1 MTQNNILSAL
11 HYLDVSTLSYDEWLK
26 VGMALKE
33 EGFPCSDWVD
43 WSKNDSRFRPGECEK
58 KWQSFHGGSS
68 PVKGGTIV
76 QMAVDRGWSFPSAAP
91 AAAPLSWDATLD
103 LASSKPFTPPAMPSP
118 TQELITYLEQLFRLE
133 DHVSYVTGDVWAD
146 ADGKWHPSRGVCDRT
161 AGELID
167 SLKKHPDDIG
177 ATIGDWNPE
186 AGAWIRFNPVDG
198 KGIKNENVTR
208 FHFALVESD
217 TLSIEE
223 QERLYRKLELPI
235 AVLVYSGGKSLHAI
249 VRVDASDADEYHNR
263 VDYLY
268 RYLEE
273 HGVAVDRQNRN
284 PSRLSRMPGVT
295 RGGKRQS
302 LVAFNIGQMSWADW
316 IRFIEG
322 ASDGLPGLDNLAHYR
337 DNPPPL
343 HPELIQGILRCGHKL
358 LIAGPS
364 KAGKSF
370 LLMELAIAIA
380 EGSSWLGFP
389 CKKGKVLYINLEI
402 DKPSCIHRFLD
413 IYAALGM
420 DANHMDDIIMWNL
433 RGHAIPLD
441 ELAPKIIQKVQ
452 ALHLDAI
459 IVDPIY
465 KVITGDENSA
475 TDMASFCN
483 QFDLLCTEL
492 DCAAIYCHH
501 HSKGAQGS
509 KRAMDRSSGSGVFA
523 RDPDAILD
531 VIQLIMTDDLLP
543 SRPDEDATA
552 WRMDCTLREFASPA
566 PVNFWF
572 SYPVHLLDTADVL
585 KSAAAE
591 GSREGNLSRSS
602 KRTSPENRRSVLD
615 TAYDACMIAPPVK
628 VSDLEEYT
636 GLSEKTIRRYLAE
649 FQDDYWCQNGI
660 VGRKTS

>member
-1 MTQNNILSAL
+1 MNENKILSAL
-11 HYLDVSTLSYDEWLK
+11 RYLDVSTLSYDEWLR

-33 EGFPCSDWVD
+33 EGFPCSDWAD
-43 WSKNDSRFRPGECEK
+43 WSRNDSRFRPGECEK
-58 KWQSFHGGSS
+58 KWQSFHGGRS

-76 QMAVDRGWSFPSAAP
+76 QMAVDRGWSFPGAAP
-91 AAAPLSWDATLD
+91 AAAPLPWDATID
-103 LASSKPFTPPAMPSP
+103 LASSKPLMPPAMPSP
-118 TQELITYLEQLFRLE
+118 TQELITYLEQLFRPE
-133 DHVSYVTGDVWAD
+133 DRVSYVTGDVWAD

-249 VRVDASDADEYHNR
+249 VRVDARDANEYQNR

-273 HGVAVDRQNRN
+273 HGVDVDRQNRN

-295 RGGKRQS
+295 RRGKRQS
-302 LVAFNIGQMSWADW
+302 LVAVNIGQMSWADW
-316 IRFIEG
+316 IRFTEG
-322 ASDGLPGLDNLAHYR
+322 TSDGLPSLDNLAHYR

-364 KAGKSF
+364 KAGKNF

-380 EGSSWLGFP
+380 EGNSWLGFP

-420 DANHMDDIIMWNL
+420 DANHTDDIIMWNL

-531 VIQLIMTDDLLP
+531 VIQLIVTDDLLP

-552 WRMDCTLREFASPA
+552 WRLDCTLREFASPD

-572 SYPVHLLDTADVL
+572 SHPVHLLDTADVL

-591 GSREGNLSRSS
+591 GSREGNLSKSS

-615 TAYDACMIAPPVK
+615 TVYDVCMIAPPVK

-636 GLSEKTIRRYLAE
+636 GLSDKTIRRYLAE
-649 FQDDYWCQNGI
+649 FKDDYWCQNGI